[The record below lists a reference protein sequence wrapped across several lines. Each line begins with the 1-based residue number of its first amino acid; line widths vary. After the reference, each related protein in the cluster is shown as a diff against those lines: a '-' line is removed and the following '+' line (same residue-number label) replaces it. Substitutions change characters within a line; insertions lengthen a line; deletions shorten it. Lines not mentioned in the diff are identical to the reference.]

1 MGEDGLSIA
10 ASQEVAVQTTN
21 LRKVYGKLV
30 AVDDLCL
37 SIPRG
42 ECYGL
47 IGPNG
52 AGKTTTLRMLATLLE
67 PTDGLIRVL
76 GHDAEEELTAV
87 RRRIG
92 FMPDDFG
99 VYNELKVWEYLD
111 YFATAYGVP
120 KAQRR
125 KRAHDVIELV
135 DLQVKEEEMVEGLS
149 RGMKQRLCL
158 AKTLIHEPDVL
169 LLDEPAS
176 GLDPLARIEFRELL
190 KELVQLEKTILISSH
205 ILTELSDF
213 CTSVGILEKGRLVVG
228 GRIEDLLAKLKGA
241 TTLHV
246 EVVSGAQQL
255 DALLNSHPR
264 VRSHMVKNG
273 AVAIEFDGTDD
284 DIADLHGEV
293 VRAGVRV
300 KSFYEK
306 RENLEDIFL
315 KVGAYE
321 VS

>member
-135 DLQVKEEEMVEGLS
+135 DLQ
-149 RGMKQRLCL
+149 
-158 AKTLIHEPDVL
+158 
-169 LLDEPAS
+169 
-176 GLDPLARIEFRELL
+176 
-190 KELVQLEKTILISSH
+190 
-205 ILTELSDF
+205 
-213 CTSVGILEKGRLVVG
+213 
-228 GRIEDLLAKLKGA
+228 
-241 TTLHV
+241 
-246 EVVSGAQQL
+246 
-255 DALLNSHPR
+255 
-264 VRSHMVKNG
+264 
-273 AVAIEFDGTDD
+273 
-284 DIADLHGEV
+284 
-293 VRAGVRV
+293 
-300 KSFYEK
+300 
-306 RENLEDIFL
+306 
-315 KVGAYE
+315 
-321 VS
+321 